1 MKVSCISLKHSGEIK
16 AKLESHGQD
25 SEVYKPED
33 ILVQPTPPFLLGLSF
48 PTQTATD
55 LKHQNLFHLNIHMQ
69 SMLPKY
75 TLKGN
80 YSIEFPGLKNSYYRT
95 TPEKQLP
102 RVQILI

>member
-1 MKVSCISLKHSGEIK
+1 MKVSCISLKHLGRIK
-16 AKLESHGQD
+16 TKLESHGQD

-33 ILVQPTPPFLLGLSF
+33 ILVHSTPPFLLGLSF

-55 LKHQNLFHLNIHMQ
+55 LKHQNLFHLNTDTQNIYQ
-69 SMLPKY
+69 N

-80 YSIEFPGLKNSYYRT
+80 YSIEFSGLKNSYYRA
-95 TPEKQLP
+95 TPDKQLP